1 MVREPLYHTES
12 TVDLFQQETACHL
25 VSKCEWGKREAK
37 VRPAPDG
44 VRKPLVATDNKHQ
57 IARGLV
63 SMLAYPAGKLL
74 GRQTFSAGVQQD
86 NVVRGVNLCQQLL
99 ALQDCQSAFGSLRL
113 HRLNL
118 TQGQLA
124 KMLQAS
130 PIVFDEILQMNIPRL
145 ANP

>member
-1 MVREPLYHTES
+1 MVREPLYHIES
-12 TVDLFQQETACHL
+12 TVDLFQEEAACHL
-25 VSKCEWGKREAK
+25 VSECEWGKREAK
-37 VRPAPDG
+37 VRSAPHRL
-44 VRKPLVATDNKHQ
+44 RKPLVASDNKHQ

-63 SMLAYPAGKLL
+63 SMFGKPGGKPL
-74 GRQTFSAGVQQD
+74 GRQTFSGGVQQD
-86 NVVRGVNLCQQLL
+86 NVVQGVNPRQQFL

-124 KMLQAS
+124 KMLQS
-130 PIVFDEILQMNIPRL
+130 GPIVFDETLQMNISSL